1 MVQQP
6 VLMWGIAAE
15 KRSQEAKAKP
25 KAKGKAK
32 AKGKMKGKSESKPQE
47 SVFGALQL
55 KEEQEE
61 EEDDDLDG
69 MELNAED
76 FQEED
81 NHES

>member
-1 MVQQP
+1 
-6 VLMWGIAAE
+6 
-15 KRSQEAKAKP
+15 
-25 KAKGKAK
+25 
-32 AKGKMKGKSESKPQE
+32 MKGKSESKPQE

-76 FQEED
+76 FQFVHVSRI
-81 NHES
+81 NAGCQPAGVCKASI

>member
-1 MVQQP
+1 
-6 VLMWGIAAE
+6 
-15 KRSQEAKAKP
+15 
-25 KAKGKAK
+25 
-32 AKGKMKGKSESKPQE
+32 MKGKSESKPQE

-61 EEDDDLDG
+61 EDDDDDDLDG

-76 FQEED
+76 LQEED

>member
-1 MVQQP
+1 
-6 VLMWGIAAE
+6 
-15 KRSQEAKAKP
+15 
-25 KAKGKAK
+25 
-32 AKGKMKGKSESKPQE
+32 MKGKSESKPQE

-61 EEDDDLDG
+61 EDDDDDLDG

>member
-1 MVQQP
+1 M
-6 VLMWGIAAE
+6 
-15 KRSQEAKAKP
+15 KA
-25 KAKGKAK
+25 
-32 AKGKMKGKSESKPQE
+32 KSESKPQE